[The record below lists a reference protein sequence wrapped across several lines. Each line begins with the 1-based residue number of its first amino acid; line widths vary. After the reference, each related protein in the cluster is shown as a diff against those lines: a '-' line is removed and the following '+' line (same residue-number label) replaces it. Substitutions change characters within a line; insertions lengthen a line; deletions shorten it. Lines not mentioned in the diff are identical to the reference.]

1 MQTRRR
7 GQRKTHTDR
16 YIITSVLIAM
26 KQLGCEHYTDGQS
39 RLGEGW
45 QGSGACQGKS
55 LRGSKYLGWDM
66 KDKLQ
71 LVR

>member
-1 MQTRRR
+1 
-7 GQRKTHTDR
+7 
-16 YIITSVLIAM
+16 M